1 MHCREITAVIALSC
15 GLMATA
21 QARTTVTFR
30 NGDNGYAGTQDA
42 ELRSESPSTN
52 FGSATSIAI
61 RQNVTGA
68 TQQGLIRFDG
78 IIGNGAFQIPAGSII
93 TGATLR
99 FSFNDAGVGFSA
111 HRMLVDWSED
121 TVTWD
126 SLTGGV
132 SADDIEAVALPSA
145 TLGSNN
151 GGNNVPPGNASINVT
166 NLIQAYA
173 NGAPNFGLA
182 LLPFPSGNNSVGF
195 TSSEF
200 ETITSRPRL
209 TVTWIVPTPGAAA
222 LAGLAAVGA
231 LRRRR

>member
-1 MHCREITAVIALSC
+1 MHCRKITAVIALSC

-21 QARTTVTFR
+21 QAQTTVTFR
-30 NGDNGYAGTQDA
+30 DGDNGYAGTQDA
-42 ELRSESPSTN
+42 ELRSETPSTN

-93 TGATLR
+93 TSASLR

-121 TVTWD
+121 SVTWD

-132 SADDIEAVALPSA
+132 SADDIEALALPTS
-145 TLGSNN
+145 TLGSDN
-151 GGNNVPPGNASINVT
+151 GGTNVPPGNISINVT
-166 NLIQAYA
+166 GLIQAYA

-182 LLPFPSGNNSVGF
+182 LLPFSTGNNSVGF

-200 ETITSRPRL
+200 ETIALRPRL
-209 TVTWIVPTPGAAA
+209 SVTWIVPAPGAVSV
-222 LAGLAAVGA
+222 AGLVAVGT